1 MNNSDN
7 TTEARNPFVL
17 TDGYFIP
24 GHADDF
30 VRSISNSEKR
40 AVCESEL
47 LYYRGYPD
55 KAKERINS
63 IDSIKHSDTV
73 IASLIINALSSV
85 CSGSMESIAELIKQ
99 AESISGLELNPS
111 LKKTAEFLSMYFNI
125 VIHNFSAIEFPPVG
139 IDAFSVPDELKPM
152 AIYAYSHYLEMTGNV
167 GRAIGL
173 AECAL
178 IFMKK
183 PSPISQIYLSLII
196 SIGYMELNRP
206 DKAEYY
212 FRLAWESAKPDG
224 LLMPF
229 AETRGMLSGM
239 LEKCLRYDCPNEY
252 KTIHSLSSKYHKNW
266 VKVHNEITGDTVSDK
281 LTAVEFNI
289 SMLASRSMT
298 NTEIADFLGI
308 SVNSVRAHLRNI
320 FNKLGIDSRKQLSK
334 YVITRE

>member
-1 MNNSDN
+1 MNDN
-7 TTEARNPFVL
+7 ENITKSHNPFIL
-17 TDGYFIP
+17 TGGYFTP

-30 VRSISNSEKR
+30 VKSIEDSEKR
-40 AVCESEL
+40 TVCESEL
-47 LYYRGYPD
+47 LYYRGYANEAGE
-55 KAKERINS
+55 KINS
-63 IDSIKHSDTV
+63 LVDIKHRNTV
-73 IASLIINALSSV
+73 LAALIINALSSV
-85 CSGSMESIAELIKQ
+85 SGDNTENIAELIQQ
-99 AESISGLELNPS
+99 ANDISKSELTPS
-111 LKKTAEFLSMYFNI
+111 LEKTAEFLSIYFNI
-125 VIHNFSAIEFPPVG
+125 IIHNFNAIEFPPVG
-139 IDAFSVPDELKPM
+139 IDAFSVPEELKPM

-183 PSPISQIYLSLII
+183 PSPIAQIYLALII
-196 SIGYMELNRP
+196 SIGYMELNRT

-212 FRLAWESAKPDG
+212 FRLAWEYAKPDG
-224 LLMPF
+224 FLMPF

-266 VKVHNEITGDTVSDK
+266 VKVHNKITGDTVSDK

>member
-1 MNNSDN
+1 MNNSDII
-7 TTEARNPFVL
+7 AVAQNPFIL
-17 TDGYFIP
+17 TGGYFYP
-24 GHADDF
+24 GHADEF
-30 VRSISNSEKR
+30 VQSISDIEKQT
-40 AVCESEL
+40 VCESEL
-47 LYYRGYPD
+47 LYYRGYAD
-55 KAKERINS
+55 RAREKINS
-63 IDSIKHSDTV
+63 LDKIKSPDTV
-73 IASLIINALSSV
+73 LASFLINALSSV
-85 CSGSMESIAELIKQ
+85 SGS
-99 AESISGLELNPS
+99 SISGATGLINGTEYVSEFESIPDF
-111 LKKTAEFLSMYFNI
+111 KKTSEFLSMYFNI
-125 VIHNFSAIEFPPVG
+125 IIHNFNAIEFPPVG
-139 IDAFSVPDELKPM
+139 IEAFSVSEELKPM

-183 PSPISQIYLSLII
+183 PSPIAQIYLSLII
-196 SIGYMELNRP
+196 SIGYMELNRV

-212 FRLAWESAKPDG
+212 FRLAWEYAKPDG
-224 LLMPF
+224 ILMPF

-239 LEKCLRYDCPNEY
+239 LEKCLRYSCPNEY
-252 KTIHSLSSKYHKNW
+252 KTIHALSSKYHKNW
-266 VKVHNEITGDTVSDK
+266 VRIHNEFTGDTVSDK

>member
-1 MNNSDN
+1 MNDN
-7 TTEARNPFVL
+7 ENITKSQNPFIL
-17 TDGYFIP
+17 TGGYFTP

-30 VRSISNSEKR
+30 IKSIEDSEKR
-40 AVCESEL
+40 IICESEL
-47 LYYRGYPD
+47 LYYRGFAD
-55 KAKERINS
+55 KSIEKINS
-63 IDSIKHSDTV
+63 LENIKHRNTV
-73 IASLIINALSSV
+73 LSSLTINALSSV
-85 CSGSMESIAELIKQ
+85 AGNNTDNITALIKQ
-99 AESISGLELNPS
+99 TDNISKFELTPS

-125 VIHNFSAIEFPPVG
+125 IIHNFNAINFPPVG
-139 IDAFSVPDELKPM
+139 IDAFSVPEELKPM

-183 PSPISQIYLSLII
+183 PSPIAQIYLALII
-196 SIGYMELNRP
+196 SIGYMELNRT

-212 FRLAWESAKPDG
+212 FRLAWEYAKPDG
-224 LLMPF
+224 FLMPF

-239 LEKCLRYDCPNEY
+239 LEKCLRFACTNEY
-252 KTIHSLSSKYHKNW
+252 KMIHSLSSKYHKNW